1 MVPARTEPNVHADP
15 IGRLHDCARIMI
27 DHEPDYRFTLAN
39 ERTFLAYLRTALA
52 LDGAG
57 LAVVQFLTVVGTRE
71 GRALMGI
78 ALVLSGTAMAVAGFL
93 RWRKVQAAMRRDAP
107 LPHSYIPLLLTG
119 FVALGSLVA
128 AIALAL
134 R

>member
-1 MVPARTEPNVHADP
+1 MVPGLPEPCVHADP
-15 IGRLHDCARIMI
+15 IGGPHDRAGVMI

-78 ALVLSGTAMAVAGFL
+78 ALVLGGTGTALAGFL
-93 RWRKVQAAMRRDAP
+93 RWRSVQAAMRRDAP
-107 LPHSYIPLLLTG
+107 LPSSYVPIALTVI
-119 FVALGSLVA
+119 VALGSIVA